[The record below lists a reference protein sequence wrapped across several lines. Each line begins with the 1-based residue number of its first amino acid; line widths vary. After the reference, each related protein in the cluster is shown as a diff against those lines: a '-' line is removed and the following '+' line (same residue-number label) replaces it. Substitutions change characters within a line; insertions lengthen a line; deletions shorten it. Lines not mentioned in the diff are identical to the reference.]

1 MRAIELHIAVDVNLP
16 EKCSIARAIIYFENR
31 EFNI

>member
-16 EKCSIARAIIYFENR
+16 EKCSIARAIIYFENL